1 MELRNI
7 LLFVILL
14 VVSQI
19 SDYSYLKKFL
29 NSFFYFFLY
38 SSHHLLLLL
47 CLTTY
52 TTKLLESITLLKS
65 HFIYFSLCIRSLNYT
80 LNRCSIK
87 KKHSTGYSK
96 TRFQFDSHFEKLY
109 QLLTST
115 SIWLIISFT
124 NSIVS
129 IFVSKQLQIFGF
141 NSQLYNNF
149 SDALQRAQGIV
160 ALSLLLQVSIWLNID
175 RRAFRSFEKDR
186 NTIEVNDTYI
196 TFQVGDL
203 SNPEL
208 RIFTEQLD
216 KIKYGGEINSNLII
230 SI

>member
-29 NSFFYFFLY
+29 KPFIFWFFFKYFKY

-87 KKHSTGYSK
+87 KKTFHKLFKNS
-96 TRFQFDSHFEKLY
+96 FQFIFWKTVSTPYFY
-109 QLLTST
+109 FYLTNYF
-115 SIWLIISFT
+115 I
-124 NSIVS
+124 
-129 IFVSKQLQIFGF
+129 
-141 NSQLYNNF
+141 Y
-149 SDALQRAQGIV
+149 
-160 ALSLLLQVSIWLNID
+160 
-175 RRAFRSFEKDR
+175 
-186 NTIEVNDTYI
+186 
-196 TFQVGDL
+196 
-203 SNPEL
+203 
-208 RIFTEQLD
+208 
-216 KIKYGGEINSNLII
+216 
-230 SI
+230 

>member
-29 NSFFYFFLY
+29 KPFIFWFFLKYFKY

-80 LNRCSIK
+80 FKILLNRCSIK
-87 KKHSTGYSK
+87 KRKHSTSYSK
-96 TRFQFDSHFEKLY
+96 TRFNSYFEKLY

-175 RRAFRSFEKDR
+175 RRAFRSFAKDR
-186 NTIEVNDTYI
+186 NTIEINDTYI
-196 TFQVGDL
+196 YTYNL
-203 SNPEL
+203 SGWRPLES
-208 RIFTEQLD
+208 RA
-216 KIKYGGEINSNLII
+216 SNIHRAAG
-230 SI
+230 

>member
-29 NSFFYFFLY
+29 NSFFDFFLY

-87 KKHSTGYSK
+87 KKTFHSFYSK
-96 TRFQFDSHFEKLY
+96 TRFNSYFEKLY

-124 NSIVS
+124 NSIVL

-175 RRAFRSFEKDR
+175 RRAFRSFAKDR
-186 NTIEVNDTYI
+186 NTIEINDTYI
-196 TFQVGDL
+196 YTYNL
-203 SNPEL
+203 SGWRPLES
-208 RIFTEQLD
+208 RA
-216 KIKYGGEINSNLII
+216 SNIHRAAG
-230 SI
+230 

>member
-87 KKHSTGYSK
+87 KKTFHSFYLK
-96 TRFQFDSHFEKLY
+96 TRF
-109 QLLTST
+109 
-115 SIWLIISFT
+115 
-124 NSIVS
+124 NSIH
-129 IFVSKQLQIFGF
+129 ILKNCI
-141 NSQLYNNF
+141 N
-149 SDALQRAQGIV
+149 
-160 ALSLLLQVSIWLNID
+160 SLLLLLFD
-175 RRAFRSFEKDR
+175 
-186 NTIEVNDTYI
+186 
-196 TFQVGDL
+196 
-203 SNPEL
+203 
-208 RIFTEQLD
+208 
-216 KIKYGGEINSNLII
+216 
-230 SI
+230 

>member
-1 MELRNI
+1 MLFSNGIYFQRNI
-7 LLFVILL
+7 VLFIILL

-29 NSFFYFFLY
+29 NSFFDFFLY

-80 LNRCSIK
+80 FKILLNRCSIK
-87 KKHSTGYSK
+87 KRKHSTSYSK
-96 TRFQFDSHFEKLY
+96 TRFNSYFEKLY

-175 RRAFRSFEKDR
+175 RRAFRSFAKDR
-186 NTIEVNDTYI
+186 NTIEVNDTRYVYI
-196 TFQVGDL
+196 YNL
-203 SNPEL
+203 SGWRPLES
-208 RIFTEQLD
+208 RA
-216 KIKYGGEINSNLII
+216 SNIHRAAG
-230 SI
+230 